1 MVKYISKI
9 VEYVKILLSTIY
21 YYISLDF
28 IEDKLIEKDR
38 RKCEELA
45 YRVLSGEISIFLERS
60 GNVSKIERSVNGDEI

>member
-1 MVKYISKI
+1 MIEFKGHKLNFERLDLDKY
-9 VEYVKILLSTIY
+9 V
-21 YYISLDF
+21 F